1 MQRLAG
7 KAAIVTGGTRGIG
20 LAIAAAYL
28 SEGAR
33 VAVVGRTEASV
44 RAAESTLGERGPWMG
59 LTADL
64 RDADSSGRVVQ
75 AAAQAFGGL
84 DVLVNNAGS
93 AGPVDPWKTDV
104 KDWDDL
110 FAVNLRSM
118 FFCSRAAAGVMR
130 DRATGGSIVNLGSI
144 AGQIGGIAMGPAYTA
159 SKAGVIG
166 LTRSLARHFASLG
179 IRVNCLSPADI
190 DTDMTSGWPEQLR
203 QRLISLTPLA
213 RFGRPHEVSG
223 AAVFLASD
231 ESSFITGQTL
241 NVNGGAYMS

>member
-20 LAIAAAYL
+20 LAIAATYL
-28 SEGAR
+28 AEGAR
-33 VAVVGRTEASV
+33 VAVVGRTEASF
-44 RAAESTLGERGPWMG
+44 RAAEATLGERGPWIG

-64 RDADSSGRVVQ
+64 RDADAPEVLVQ

-84 DVLVNNAGS
+84 DILVNNAGI

-104 KDWDDL
+104 KDWDDVL
-110 FAVNLRSM
+110 AINLRSI

-130 DRATGGSIVNLGSI
+130 GRATGGSIVNLGSI
-144 AGQIGGIAMGPAYTA
+144 AGQIGGIAMGPAYAA
-159 SKAGVIG
+159 SKAGLIG
-166 LTRSLARHFASLG
+166 LTRSLARHFAPQG

-190 DTDMTSGWPEQLR
+190 DTDMTLGWPEQLR
-203 QRLISLTPLA
+203 QRLISITPLA
-213 RFGRPHEVSG
+213 RFGRPEEVSG
-223 AAVFLASD
+223 AAVFLAGD
-231 ESSFITGQTL
+231 ESSFITGQTI